1 VWTDKTFQP
10 LSLMHRYFGFLI
22 GKEVWSSSYMI
33 HIHIHIHIA
42 HRKALGPIGSVKAT
56 APKYGQVAAN
66 RISVLT
72 DYLSPNPKTRDKNPR
87 LK

>member
-1 VWTDKTFQP
+1 
-10 LSLMHRYFGFLI
+10 MHRYFGFLI

-56 APKYGQVAAN
+56 APKIWPSRRQPN
-66 RISVLT
+66 FSV
-72 DYLSPNPKTRDKNPR
+72 D
-87 LK
+87 